1 MNQGG
6 FIMKYLKSWK
16 VVLLI
21 SLLLVNSI
29 LFYVLLTENLKL
41 PSEEWSRGFV
51 TEKFDATDSVVY
63 NVIYPKVYTTNYK
76 EKIVNTFYSNGEV
89 VIKILDS
96 QLDEL
101 EKIKIDVDFSD
112 LSKFVGFNKNDELI
126 IYLSSQ
132 DGMKVNQLII
142 NLNTYEVA
150 KNNLYE
156 NEIRSS
162 SFYNEY
168 ALFVKNNELILWD
181 GENVETVSKDK
192 KIEIAS
198 LYENNGS
205 LSILTIESL
214 MGSERTLK
222 KYIIEENKIKFI
234 TDISELE
241 NGSNL
246 SVEQIDIL
254 ISEDNIKIL
263 TKIRQEKF
271 NQNFIN
277 IFNFDDI
284 DNEIILQNKFYNI
297 MSMTNSKLIDSNED
311 EIKFIQSDLITL
323 GMRDIS
329 TKDYKYYNL
338 FLETHTEEGLIDRK
352 LLTKT
357 DHLSSHPNY
366 FKLGKFDY
374 LQWSEIEEGK
384 NTILFS
390 SNNPILIEKS
400 QHLMNDE
407 LMNLLWATFSS
418 NMLMINFF
426 LFISLII
433 IMPTIFTVIP
443 ISLIFFNWAE
453 KNHDKLFLIA
463 VVMHIF
469 SKLYYVHGFIK
480 DHGDVIDRLPGILS
494 NELFQYSIAMSTT
507 LIGYYCLTDFLKK
520 KRTKNFLY
528 KYLFFFAIDILLLVL
543 ILLPYRML

>member
-1 MNQGG
+1 
-6 FIMKYLKSWK
+6 MKYLKNWK

-29 LFYVLLTENLKL
+29 LFYVLFAENLKL

-51 TEKFDATDSVVY
+51 TEKFEATDSVVY
-63 NVIYPKVYTTNYK
+63 NVIYPKVYTTNY
-76 EKIVNTFYSNGEV
+76 EENIINSFYSNGEV
-89 VIKILDS
+89 TIKILDS
-96 QLDEL
+96 QLNEL
-101 EKIKIDVDFSD
+101 EKFKFDVDLSD
-112 LSKFVGFNKNDELI
+112 ISKFVGFNKNDELI
-126 IYLSSQ
+126 LYLSSQ
-132 DGMKVNQLII
+132 DGKKVNQLII
-142 NLNTYEVA
+142 NLNTYELT

-162 SFYNEY
+162 SFYNNY
-168 ALFVKNNELILWD
+168 ALFIKNNELILWD
-181 GENVETVSKDK
+181 GENTEIVLKDK

-198 LYENNGS
+198 IYENNGS
-205 LSILTIESL
+205 LSILAIESL
-214 MGSERTLK
+214 MGNERKLK
-222 KYIIEENKIKFI
+222 KYIIDENKIKFI

-241 NGSNL
+241 NGANL

-284 DNEIILQNKFYNI
+284 NNKIILQNKFYNL
-297 MSMTNSKLIDSNED
+297 MSMTNSKLIDSSKN
-311 EIKFIQSDLITL
+311 EIKFIQSELITL

-329 TKDYKYYNL
+329 TKDNKYYNL
-338 FLETHTEEGLIDRK
+338 FLDTYTEEGLIDKK

-366 FKLGKFDY
+366 FKLGEFDY
-374 LQWSEIEEGK
+374 LQWSEIEKEK
-384 NTILFS
+384 SNILFS
-390 SNNPILIEKS
+390 SNNPVLIEKS
-400 QHLMNDE
+400 QHLINDE
-407 LMNLLWATFSS
+407 LINLLWAVFSS

-433 IMPTIFTVIP
+433 ILPTIFTVIP
-443 ISLIFFNWAE
+443 ISIIFFNWAE

-463 VVMHIF
+463 IIIHIF
-469 SKLYYVHGFIK
+469 SKLYYVHGYIK
-480 DHGDVIDRLPGILS
+480 DYGDVIDRLPGILS
-494 NELFQYSIAMSTT
+494 NELFQYSMAMSTT
-507 LIGYYCLTDFLKK
+507 LIGYYCLTDYLKK
-520 KRTKNFLY
+520 KKTKNFLH
-528 KYLFFFAIDILLLVL
+528 KYLFFFGIDILLLVL